1 MRRRSLFAGLAGLPA
16 AALAAENPEAYWKR
30 IRDEQF
36 HLPGWRAYMNNG
48 SLGVAPRPVVAAVSR
63 YLERSAALEMDEYPR
78 WGYERMDAHRQA
90 LADFIGCPAAE
101 LALTHNATE
110 AIGIV
115 ASGLDLKAGD
125 EVIMTDQEHPSMRG
139 PWGVRQQRHGIQVRQ
154 VALPLPPKDP
164 GQIADLLIG
173 SIGPRTRVLSFSGIT
188 TTTGMILPVREICR
202 AARAKGVMTFVDGAH
217 MHGQIPFRVSDLECD
232 FMAGSPHKWLFAPA
246 GCGLLYVRQEMQD
259 RLWPSI
265 SVDGWSNPAAGAA
278 RFMQVGTNNRA
289 IFEGMV
295 AGLEFARSIGPDRI
309 YARIHQLA
317 RMVYQRA
324 SQMPGLR
331 LLTPD
336 DDRMFGSLVA
346 FDMPPAQFKR
356 FAALCRERKIWIM
369 MSERFRVS
377 SHIHTRL
384 EDIDLLFQT
393 LEEARKSL

>member
-1 MRRRSLFAGLAGLPA
+1 MRRRSLLTAGLAGLPA

-36 HLPGWRAYMNNG
+36 HLPGWRAFLNNG
-48 SLGVAPRPVVAAVSR
+48 SLGIAPKPVTEAVR
-63 YLERSAALEMDEYPR
+63 KYLERSAALELDEYPR
-78 WGYERMDAHRQA
+78 WGYERMDAHRGA
-90 LADFIGCPAAE
+90 LAEYIGCPAAE

-110 AIGIV
+110 AMGIV

-125 EVIMTDQEHPSMRG
+125 EVLTTDQEHPSGRG
-139 PWGVRQQRHGIQVRQ
+139 AWLVRQHRHGIQIRQ

-188 TTTGMILPVREICR
+188 TTTGMVLPVREICR
-202 AARAKGVMTFVDGAH
+202 AARAKGVLTLVDGAH
-217 MHGQIPFRVSDLECD
+217 MHGQIPFRVSDMECD

-246 GCGLLYVRQEMQD
+246 GCGLLYVRREMQE
-259 RLWPSI
+259 RIWPSI
-265 SVDGWSNPAAGAA
+265 TTDAWPNMTLEGA

-289 IFEGMV
+289 LFEGMV
-295 AGLEFARSIGPDRI
+295 AGLEFGKAIGPDRI
-309 YARIHQLA
+309 YARMHQLA
-317 RMVYQRA
+317 RMVFDRA
-324 SQMPGLR
+324 KARPSLR

-336 DDRMFGSLVA
+336 DDRMFGSLVS
-346 FDMPPAQFKR
+346 FQMRPAHFQK

-377 SHIHTRL
+377 THIHTRP

-393 LEEARKSL
+393 LRESL